1 MIDSFFEN
9 IAFLF
14 FPLTLY
20 IIYVAYAKNLDMKEK
35 ESLINVSLFGA
46 LYLLFR
52 KINNFNYID
61 TIIFINNA
69 LLICYLKKH
78 YMASIVMSILIVFF
92 LNYKLNISI
101 VLLILEYSS
110 YLLFYSILYLKN
122 KINLNNIYS
131 SFVLIHIF
139 FCSFIYTYYYLPD
152 ISTYSLI
159 IKNIFPTLVLL
170 LFSYITLYLFK
181 KCEGIID
188 FNSTIN
194 ELNREKE
201 IKTSLFKIT
210 HEIKNPLSVCR
221 GYLDMILM
229 NDYKNYNKYIPII
242 NSEINR
248 TLNLMDDFL
257 DYTKLKIEKEE
268 VDIVYM
274 FEELKEEFSP
284 LLEKNNINFEFYI
297 PDDEIYI
304 DIDYKRFKQVLVNI
318 IKNSIEA
325 KKDLMTIKL
334 FMKENSN
341 SIEIRIE
348 DTGIGMDKDVLN
360 KIGENFYTTK
370 PRGTGL
376 GVSLSKEIIRLHG
389 GSIKYESEL
398 DKGTTVLINLPKVYS
413 N

>member
-9 IAFLF
+9 TTFLF

-52 KINNFNYID
+52 KINSFNYID

-78 YMASIVMSILIVFF
+78 FMASIVMSALIVFF
-92 LNYKLNISI
+92 VNYKLNISLI
-101 VLLILEYSS
+101 LLIFEYTF
-110 YLLFYSILYLKN
+110 YLISYSILYLKN
-122 KINLNNIYS
+122 KVNLNNIYIF
-131 SFVLIHIF
+131 FVLIHVF
-139 FCSFIYTYYYLPD
+139 FSSFIYTYYYLSD
-152 ISTYSLI
+152 NSISLLI
-159 IKNIFPTLVLL
+159 IKNIFPTFILL
-170 LFSYITLYLFK
+170 IFSYITLYLFK
-181 KCEGIID
+181 KCEGIIN
-188 FNSTIN
+188 FNSTVN

-257 DYTKLKIEKEE
+257 DYTKLKIEKED

-274 FEELKEEFSP
+274 LEELKDEFSP
-284 LLEKNNINFEFYI
+284 LLEKNNIKLEFDI

-304 DIDYKRFKQVLVNI
+304 EIDYKRFKQVLVNI

-325 KKDLMTIKL
+325 KKESMTIKL
-334 FMKENSN
+334 FMKENIN
-341 SIEIRIE
+341 SIELRIE
-348 DTGIGMDKDVLN
+348 DTGIGMEKDVLD

-398 DKGTTVLINLPKVYS
+398 DKGTTVSINLPKVYS

>member
-9 IAFLF
+9 TAFLF
-14 FPLTLY
+14 FPLTVY
-20 IIYVAYAKNLDMKEK
+20 IIYVAYAKNLDIKEK

-52 KINNFNYID
+52 KINNYNYID
-61 TIIFINNA
+61 TIIFINSA

-78 YMASIVMSILIVFF
+78 FMASIVMSVLIVFF

-101 VLLILEYSS
+101 VFLTLEYVLYLVS
-110 YLLFYSILYLKN
+110 YIILYLKN
-122 KINLNNIYS
+122 KINLNNIYT

-139 FCSFIYTYYYLPD
+139 FSSFIYTYYYLSKVS
-152 ISTYSLI
+152 INLLI
-159 IKNIFPTLVLL
+159 LKNVFPTFILL

-181 KCEGIID
+181 KCEGIIN
-188 FNSTIN
+188 FNSTVN

-229 NDYKNYNKYIPII
+229 NDYNNYKKYIPII

-274 FEELKEEFSP
+274 LEELKEEFAP
-284 LLEKNNINFEFYI
+284 LLEKNSINFELSI
-297 PDDEIYI
+297 PDDEIYVN
-304 DIDYKRFKQVLVNI
+304 IDYKRFKQVLVNI

-325 KKDLMTIKL
+325 RKESMNIKI
-334 FMKENSN
+334 FMRDNN
-341 SIEIRIE
+341 NNIEIIIE
-348 DTGIGMDKDVLN
+348 DTGVGMQKEVLQ

-376 GVSLSKEIIRLHG
+376 GVSLSKEIIKLHG
-389 GSIKYESEL
+389 GSIKYESEVS
-398 DKGTTVLINLPKVYS
+398 KGTTVFINLPKAYS

>member
-1 MIDSFFEN
+1 
-9 IAFLF
+9 
-14 FPLTLY
+14 
-20 IIYVAYAKNLDMKEK
+20 
-35 ESLINVSLFGA
+35 
-46 LYLLFR
+46 
-52 KINNFNYID
+52 
-61 TIIFINNA
+61 
-69 LLICYLKKH
+69 
-78 YMASIVMSILIVFF
+78 
-92 LNYKLNISI
+92 
-101 VLLILEYSS
+101 
-110 YLLFYSILYLKN
+110 LLFYSILYFKN

-159 IKNIFPTLVLL
+159 IKNIFITFLLL

-229 NDYKNYNKYIPII
+229 NDYKNYDKYIPII

-325 KKDLMTIKL
+325 KKEERDLIINLKTI
-334 FMKENSN
+334 
-341 SIEIRIE
+341 IEKNNIKILIE
-348 DTGIGMDKDVLN
+348 DNGIGMSKLELE
-360 KIGENFYTTK
+360 KLGEAFYTTK
-370 PRGTGL
+370 PNGTGI
-376 GVSLSKEIIRLHG
+376 GVNLSREIIERHN
-389 GSIKYESEL
+389 GSITYQSEKYQ
-398 DKGTTVLINLPKVYS
+398 GTTVIISLPIDSELNMDY
-413 N
+413 